1 MTNFN
6 ITNLMANTKQMLCA
20 YIREQDRLVAEHC
33 KVIGDLKQKIEML
46 TAQGVASKGQSSSTR
61 RASAAQR
68 PVRRPLA
75 SFFYLKDAG
84 DYITELKARGCK
96 VKLTAQRDERG
107 HFVVF
112 AG

>member
-6 ITNLMANTKQMLCA
+6 LIDLMKNTKQMLVA
-20 YIREQDRLVAEHC
+20 YIREQDRTIAQHA
-33 KVIGDLKQKIEML
+33 KVIGDLKQEIEML
-46 TAQGVASKGQSSSTR
+46 KAQGAATKGQSIPSR
-61 RASAAQR
+61 RDSAAQR

-96 VKLTAQRDERG
+96 VALTAQRDERG